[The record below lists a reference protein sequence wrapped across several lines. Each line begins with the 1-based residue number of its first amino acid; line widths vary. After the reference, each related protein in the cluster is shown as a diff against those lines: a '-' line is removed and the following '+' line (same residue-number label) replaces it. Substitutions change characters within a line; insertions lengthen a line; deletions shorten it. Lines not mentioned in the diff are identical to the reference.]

1 MKKRIG
7 LAAVL
12 AAALL
17 ALALLLVCLV
27 SPVYAKKVTD
37 YRMRIGNFTGPATGA
52 AQDDNIKAS
61 LDLAHTDL
69 DTIIADTTAMEKSIS
84 KDLASLAAGANN
96 LFAVTG
102 GPIKLT
108 EIVTYVTG
116 TIQTQ
121 STLIGYNVDPTA
133 PATDTAFGTDG
144 TALEINADA
153 IGTVY
158 SWDGVLAADL
168 TVTTNGVVVAM
179 GTDVSYGL
187 IIPIGMIELTSS
199 ATSTGT
205 LTVYM
210 TYIPLSPDS
219 VVTAQ

>member
-1 MKKRIG
+1 MKKKIG
-7 LAAVL
+7 ISLVGAM
-12 AAALL
+12 LL
-17 ALALLLVCLV
+17 IALALLVTYLVLPVHARPV
-27 SPVYAKKVTD
+27 SGIISDKL
-37 YRMRIGNFTGPATGA
+37 GPYTGA
-52 AQDDNIKAS
+52 GAGQGHNIKAS

-69 DTIIADTTAMEKSIS
+69 DAIIAKHTSIERSIS
-84 KDLASLAAGANN
+84 VDLASLASGANN

-108 EIVTYVTG
+108 EIVAYVTG
-116 TIQTQ
+116 TIQSQ
-121 STLIGYNVDPTA
+121 STLIGYNVDPTN
-133 PATDTAFGTDG
+133 PATATVFGTDG

-153 IGTVY
+153 VGTVY
-158 SWDGVLAADL
+158 TWDGVMATDL
-168 TVTTNGVVVAM
+168 TATTNGVVLAM
-179 GTDVSYGL
+179 GTDISYGL

-210 TYIPLSPDS
+210 TYIPLSPDT